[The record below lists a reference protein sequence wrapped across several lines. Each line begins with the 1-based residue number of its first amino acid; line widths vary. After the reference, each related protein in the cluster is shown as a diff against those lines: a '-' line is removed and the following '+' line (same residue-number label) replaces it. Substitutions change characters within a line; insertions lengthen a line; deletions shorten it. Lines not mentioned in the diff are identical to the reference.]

1 MRQGYNYFVACRFR
15 GTACQPPIH
24 SSERSCPLPSFT
36 WASEKGVWERMCSS
50 DAASLERRHAD
61 MFAQHPLL
69 QPRMRSVLLDWLIE
83 VCEVYRLHRET
94 YYLAM
99 DFLDRYLALTENL
112 PKTQLQLIGMSW
124 DLI

>member
-1 MRQGYNYFVACRFR
+1 
-15 GTACQPPIH
+15 
-24 SSERSCPLPSFT
+24 
-36 WASEKGVWERMCSS
+36 
-50 DAASLERRHAD
+50 
-61 MFAQHPLL
+61 MFNQHPLL

-112 PKTQLQLIGMSW
+112 PKTQLQLIGKFLHS
-124 DLI
+124 LYAYYEVPNTLRCGFE

>member
-1 MRQGYNYFVACRFR
+1 
-15 GTACQPPIH
+15 
-24 SSERSCPLPSFT
+24 
-36 WASEKGVWERMCSS
+36 MCVHDTTST
-50 DAASLERRHAD
+50 ERRNAD

-99 DFLDRYLALTENL
+99 DFLDRYLALTVNL
-112 PKTQLQLIGMSW
+112 PKTQLQLIGE
-124 DLI
+124 